1 MKKKLA
7 VPVVVCCALV
17 MLTLAC
23 CSQTAANQD
32 SKKSYSEIIG
42 ERLVSFTDCANAFS
56 ASLEQIADRSYAP
69 SDKQTADIQDKLER
83 LEKACAG
90 LAGLKAPARY
100 AEAQKAL
107 DEAMAD
113 YADAIDKC
121 SALLEFYGAYDDM
134 FRKYSNP
141 KDGSAEIEKKER
153 ALYDS
158 LSAAMQKATDSFRN
172 ACEKFDS
179 VKTNNTTTG
188 K

>member
-1 MKKKLA
+1 MIRL
-7 VPVVVCCALV
+7 L
-17 MLTLAC
+17 
-23 CSQTAANQD
+23 QTSLLLNEKTPYNKHKQH
-32 SKKSYSEIIG
+32 
-42 ERLVSFTDCANAFS
+42 ERP
-56 ASLEQIADRSYAP
+56 Q
-69 SDKQTADIQDKLER
+69 
-83 LEKACAG
+83 
-90 LAGLKAPARY
+90 
-100 AEAQKAL
+100 
-107 DEAMAD
+107 EAMAD

-158 LSAAMQKATDSFRN
+158 FSAAMQKATDSFRN